1 MYHIVTRNTD
11 QDDRPDDSADN
22 ESATG
27 SEPTKSSNEDSKTRA
42 TSADEPDSEEQSKA
56 QTQRKERVLHTRVP
70 AVLEQELKRLAQ
82 SLRMP
87 VSNVVR
93 AILED
98 AVTAVDLVGR
108 KAEGEMN
115 RVVDR
120 MAEKR
125 EKLRDIATGQKG
137 KTSEPVEQD
146 AVKEPGAP
154 AKEPDAPD
162 KAVAEPPKDAKE
174 QLEGVL
180 GFQPLL
186 LASSTS
192 CSVCGIELKVGSEAF
207 VGVRDAPGPR
217 VLIGPEC
224 LPKPEDNQ

>member
-1 MYHIVTRNTD
+1 VTQNTD
-11 QDDRPDDSADN
+11 QDDRPDESADN
-22 ESATG
+22 ESAD
-27 SEPTKSSNEDSKTRA
+27 SESKKSSNEDSKTRSA
-42 TSADEPDSEEQSKA
+42 SADETEKQGADEQSTA
-56 QTQRKERVLHTRVP
+56 QSQRKERVLHTRVP

-125 EKLRDIATGQKG
+125 ERLRDIATGPKG
-137 KTSEPVEQD
+137 KTSEATPVEKD
-146 AVKEPGAP
+146 EAEAPAAP
-154 AKEPDAPD
+154 AKESEAP
-162 KAVAEPPKDAKE
+162 AAEPPKDPKQ
-174 QLEGVL
+174 QLEGVI

-192 CSVCGIELKVGSEAF
+192 CSVCGIDLKVGSEAF
-207 VGVRDAPGPR
+207 VGVRDVPGPR

-224 LPKPEDNQ
+224 LPKPEDNG

>member
-1 MYHIVTRNTD
+1 M
-11 QDDRPDDSADN
+11 
-22 ESATG
+22 
-27 SEPTKSSNEDSKTRA
+27 
-42 TSADEPDSEEQSKA
+42 
-56 QTQRKERVLHTRVP
+56 HTRVP
-70 AVLEQELKRLAQ
+70 AVLEQELKRLAE

-108 KAEGEMN
+108 KAEGGMS

-120 MAEKR
+120 MVEKR
-125 EKLRDIATGQKG
+125 ERLRDMATGKSHEREG
-137 KTSEPVEQD
+137 RGAESEDGEAPVT
-146 AVKEPGAP
+146 
-154 AKEPDAPD
+154 AKRDP
-162 KAVAEPPKDAKE
+162 
-174 QLEGVL
+174 LEGVL

-186 LASSTS
+186 LATGAS
-192 CSVCGIELKVGSEAF
+192 CSLCGIELASGSEAY

-224 LPKPEDNQ
+224 LPKP

>member
-1 MYHIVTRNTD
+1 VTQDTD
-11 QDDRPDDSADN
+11 QDDPPKDPAEE
-22 ESATG
+22 ESATD
-27 SEPTKSSNEDSKTRA
+27 SEPAKPSEASKSGDDED
-42 TSADEPDSEEQSKA
+42 SKA

-125 EKLRDIATGQKG
+125 ERLRDIATGPRG
-137 KTSEPVEQD
+137 KTDEDEQV
-146 AVKEPGAP
+146 AKKESNPPSAP
-154 AKEPDAPD
+154 S
-162 KAVAEPPKDAKE
+162 KADTEPPKDAKQ
-174 QLEGVL
+174 QLEGVI

-186 LASSTS
+186 LASSTT
-192 CSVCGIELKVGSEAF
+192 CSVCGIDLKVGTEAF
-207 VGVRDAPGPR
+207 VGVRDMPGPR

-224 LPKPEDNQ
+224 LPKPGDDS